1 MTPTLLLVLALVAPV
16 EDPAAPSGRLPSDVD
31 ACALVTR
38 AEAAVL
44 LGGLRRDPLPQTG
57 YQQERECHYVSER
70 GAQLS
75 VSVYTADR
83 WDLQK
88 GIVSEM
94 SPADVPGLGDEAF
107 AVRRGTYAEVYVRK
121 GALLLEVR
129 GSAGM
134 EVSRGMAAKAAGR
147 L

>member
-1 MTPTLLLVLALVAPV
+1 MTPTLMLSLALVAAV
-16 EDPAAPSGRLPSDVD
+16 EDPAGRLPSEVD

-38 AEAAVL
+38 AEAATL
-44 LGGLRRDPLPQTG
+44 LEGLRRDPRPETG
-57 YQQERECHYVSER
+57 YQLERECHYVSER

-121 GALLLEVR
+121 GALILEVR

-134 EVSRGMAAKAAGR
+134 AVSRGMAEKAAGR

>member
-1 MTPTLLLVLALVAPV
+1 MTPTLLLSLALVAAGD
-16 EDPAAPSGRLPSDVD
+16 DPAAPSKHQSSNID

-38 AEAAVL
+38 AEAAAL
-44 LGGLRRDPLPQTG
+44 LGGLRRDPVPQTG

-94 SPADVPGLGDEAF
+94 SPVAVPGLGDEAF